1 MNLNHH
7 YISIVSHGHEMFI
20 KNNKELNNI
29 AKRDDVTVVI
39 LDNLNSESL
48 SDICNQ
54 NNFDYISNDKK
65 QGFGKNNNKIFQY
78 CHLNHSISSNDY
90 FIVINPDVIIDNQE
104 FQKVVD
110 FISLH
115 QPNLFSINLFLDNK
129 FEKFDPNIRHFPSLL
144 SYFNSFLFNIG
155 YNYNKRKINEPINI
169 DWASASFLGFKSS
182 LFQTLNGFD
191 EKFYMYCE
199 DIDICERANKL
210 GKNVVYIPSIKAL
223 HNVQQKNRNIF
234 SKHFWWHL
242 RSIIRYLSNKVF

>member
-78 CHLNHSISSNDY
+78 CHLN
-90 FIVINPDVIIDNQE
+90 
-104 FQKVVD
+104 K
-110 FISLH
+110 
-115 QPNLFSINLFLDNK
+115 
-129 FEKFDPNIRHFPSLL
+129 
-144 SYFNSFLFNIG
+144 
-155 YNYNKRKINEPINI
+155 
-169 DWASASFLGFKSS
+169 
-182 LFQTLNGFD
+182 
-191 EKFYMYCE
+191 M
-199 DIDICERANKL
+199 
-210 GKNVVYIPSIKAL
+210 
-223 HNVQQKNRNIF
+223 
-234 SKHFWWHL
+234 HL
-242 RSIIRYLSNKVF
+242 QS